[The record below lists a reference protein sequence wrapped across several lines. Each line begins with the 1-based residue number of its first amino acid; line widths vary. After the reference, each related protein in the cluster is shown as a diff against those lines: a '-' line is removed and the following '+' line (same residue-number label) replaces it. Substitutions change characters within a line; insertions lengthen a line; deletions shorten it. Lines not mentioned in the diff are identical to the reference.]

1 MPNLDLAFQFENG
14 LIFSETSVAIFS
26 STEDPT
32 TGASASVGSLFL
44 RSSGDAYLKTGV
56 LDTDWTR
63 VLKNGEVVINTVQP
77 AAGLTIT
84 GGPINNSGTLTFAL
98 ANDLAAI
105 EALSGTGI
113 AVRTTA
119 DTWATRT
126 ITGTTEQ
133 IAVTNGDGASGN
145 PTISIANNPVLP
157 GSAGVKLP
165 SGSTSAR
172 SGSPQAGETRFNE
185 ETDNLEVFNGTH
197 WVFFK
202 DSYVMAQEK
211 EPTGFV
217 NRTDSVI
224 SFDELTRTFSI
235 APTGTSYDVFCSGVR
250 FTKTATES
258 IQIPDVTGPSYIVF
272 NPNGELEIV
281 PSLAFGLN
289 AFASYIYWN
298 ADISKQIVFADERH
312 GITMDGDTHSYLH
325 STFGTQ
331 YASGFEISNF
341 TTTGDGSAE
350 SDLQVGISS
359 GVLFDEDIRIAINH
373 SASPSQR
380 WEQVLTPVL
389 NCEKLYKIG
398 PTGGWR
404 KNSTS
409 AYPAVFGTSRL
420 VFNRFNGTEWELA
433 DASADGKFVAV
444 IIVSTNDIESPVV
457 SFIGQHE
464 NDTLEEARNNNISL
478 ENFDLTGFPFQEF
491 KPLYRLI
498 YETDSTFTNS
508 LKGRLVDVTD
518 LRDKSFKITT
528 AAVDVD
534 HSSLSGLGNDDHPQ
548 YVHEDIARTISATH
562 TFNPSLPGTPFII
575 GANAS
580 GQIVTGLNADLLDG
594 LNASAFQPVDSDLTA
609 LSNTITNGI
618 YVRTGSGTSATRS
631 ITGTIGHVDV
641 SNGDGVAGNPTIS
654 LPSVGTAGT
663 YGSATQVPVIT
674 TDAQGRVTSAV
685 STAISLS
692 LGSLNDVTLTSP
704 AASQVLTYNGT
715 AWVNTTLSNGTVT
728 SVATTAPAAGLT
740 ISGSPI
746 TANGTLVFAL
756 ANDLAAV
763 EGLTG
768 TGIAVRTGADSWAN
782 RTITAGTGIS
792 VTNGSGAAGNPTIT
806 NTGAVSVFGRTGA
819 VTAQEG
825 DYSIDQLSD
834 VAVNT
839 PTSGQVLSFNGTS
852 WVNALLQTNPILQ
865 MATGSFANISFNNQ
879 IPYDNTPPS
888 VTEGAQVFSVP
899 FTPLRDDT
907 GIIVIASSFFTVASS
922 NNVWVTGAIFNGTTL
937 VEANLLGST
946 TDTGFGNNFTLIGG
960 IISGSTTTR
969 NISFRMGP
977 NTNVTVHVGQGVGGQ
992 AYGGNNVNSHYIIM
1006 EVIL

>member
-32 TGASASVGSLFL
+32 TGASAPVGSLFL
-44 RSSGDAYLKTGV
+44 RSSGDAYLKTGA

-84 GGPINNSGTLTFAL
+84 GGPINNRGTLTFAL

-157 GSAGVKLP
+157 GTAGVKLP

-172 SGSPQAGETRFNE
+172 SGSPQAGEIRFNE

-224 SFDELTRTFSI
+224 SFDESTRTFSI

-250 FTKTATES
+250 FTKTTVES
-258 IQIPDVTGPSYIVF
+258 IQIPDVTGPNYIVF

-281 PSLAFGLN
+281 PSLVFGIS
-289 AFASYIYWN
+289 AYVSYIYWN

-331 YASGFEISNF
+331 YVSGFEISNF

-359 GVLFDEDIRIAINH
+359 GILFDEDIRIDINH
-373 SASPSQR
+373 SASPSQK

-389 NCEKLYKIG
+389 NCEKMYKIG

-404 KNSTS
+404 KTSTS

-444 IIVSTNDIESPVV
+444 IIVSTNDIESPIV

-464 NDTLEEARNNNISL
+464 NDTLEEARNNNTSL

-498 YETDSTFTNS
+498 FETSSAFTNS

-528 AAVDVD
+528 APADVD

-631 ITGTIGHVDV
+631 ITGTTNQIEIV
-641 SNGDGVAGNPTIS
+641 NGDGIAGNPTLS
-654 LPSVGTAGT
+654 LANIGTAGT
-663 YGSATQVPVIT
+663 YGSSSQVPVFT
-674 TDAQGRVTSAV
+674 TDAYGRVTSVANT
-685 STAISLS
+685 SISLS
-692 LGSLNDVTLTSP
+692 LNDLNDVVITAP
-704 AASQVLTYNGT
+704 ATSQVLAYNGT
-715 AWVNTTLSNGTVT
+715 AWVNTTLTTTGTVT
-728 SVATTAPAAGLT
+728 SVAATSPAAGLT

-746 TANGTLVFAL
+746 TASGTLTFAL
-756 ANDLAAV
+756 ANDLAAI
-763 EGLTG
+763 EALSG
-768 TGIAVRTGADSWAN
+768 TGIAVRTGADSWTT
-782 RTITAGTGIS
+782 RTITGTAGHIT
-792 VTNGSGAAGNPTIT
+792 VTNGSGVSGNPTLSLPNVGAANTYGSATQVPVLTTDAQGRVTSVT
-806 NTGAVSVFGRTGA
+806 NTTISL
-819 VTAQEG
+819 
-825 DYSIDQLSD
+825 SLSNLSD
-834 VAVNT
+834 VSISSPAT
-839 PTSGQVLSFNGTS
+839 GQTVVFNGTQ
-852 WVNALLQTNPILQ
+852 WVNAVSP
-865 MATGSFANISFNNQ
+865 FISYYSLNN
-879 IPYDNTPPS
+879 
-888 VTEGAQVFSVP
+888 AQP
-899 FTPLRDDT
+899 TLR
-907 GIIVIASSFFTVASS
+907 SSRIY
-922 NNVWVTGAIFNGTTL
+922 TGAITT
-937 VEANLLGST
+937 
-946 TDTGFGNNFTLIGG
+946 
-960 IISGSTTTR
+960 SGSQVDFHVTSDGTASGTALMD
-969 NISFRMGP
+969 NMTIQNAVYS
-977 NTNVTVHVGQGVGGQ
+977 VTVARNTTANNGAPWGYVTEVLNNGRTVRVRVKRSNTGTIILGGAYQG
-992 AYGGNNVNSHYIIM
+992 NVDNDNAVTVYLTVIG
-1006 EVIL
+1006 EVP